1 MCDTHTDMGV
11 KDKELQNEGRTA
23 RPHNDRFVERARFTT
38 GSALLL
44 FLFVP
49 SVIKLVFHFHTSM
62 GWEIEPFLFTVDVL
76 SRGAFYDL

>member
-1 MCDTHTDMGV
+1 MGV
-11 KDKELQNEGRTA
+11 EQHGLIMTG
-23 RPHNDRFVERARFTT
+23 DRFVERACFTT

-76 SRGAFYDL
+76 SRGAFYEMSLKFPLSL